1 MVDDVLHFIISKDL
15 MRKAGRRVRNKEGIV
30 QEENDEGRNHEEK
43 RGGTIRLVEV
53 YEGTLRNVRVIEVAP
68 TTILLFRMAKS
79 KLSII

>member
-1 MVDDVLHFIISKDL
+1 MVDDVLRFIISKDL
-15 MRKAGRRVRNKEGIV
+15 MRKAGRRVRNEEGIV

-53 YEGTLRNVRVIEVAP
+53 YEGILRNVRVIEVVL
-68 TTILLFRMAKS
+68 TTNLFSRMAKS